1 VREAIEL
8 EKNWEMHSQNYNLPV
23 VMMLTG
29 TNEEQA
35 EKFMIWFNS
44 QNVLPYTATEYDVR
58 ASVRKYFEIY
68 KRQGLLKE

>member
-1 VREAIEL
+1 MA
-8 EKNWEMHSQNYNLPV
+8 V